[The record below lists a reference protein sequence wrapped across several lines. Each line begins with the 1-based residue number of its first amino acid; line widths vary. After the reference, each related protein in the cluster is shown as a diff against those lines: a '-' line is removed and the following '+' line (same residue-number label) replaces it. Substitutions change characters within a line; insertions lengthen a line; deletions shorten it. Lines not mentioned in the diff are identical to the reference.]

1 MSPAGIQKLIDAGA
15 EAGREFVEDFD
26 EQRLLGHRVRR
37 YLVLGR
43 RLQENLDELGPVF
56 EQLEPGL
63 GAAPT
68 RPPGLQAAVRAAQ
81 PQSDAPPARRRG
93 QVAAAARG
101 RRSAVSGHA
110 DRPQGVAAAT
120 FPQRRRR

>member
-63 GAAPT
+63 GAGLPDHPADK
-68 RPPGLQAAVRAAQ
+68 PPFEQLSLRAMRHLLDAAVRSPQ
-81 PQSDAPPARRRG
+81 PRG
-93 QVAAAARG
+93 VDVVPSPVMRIGPKA
-101 RRSAVSGHA
+101 
-110 DRPQGVAAAT
+110 
-120 FPQRRRR
+120 